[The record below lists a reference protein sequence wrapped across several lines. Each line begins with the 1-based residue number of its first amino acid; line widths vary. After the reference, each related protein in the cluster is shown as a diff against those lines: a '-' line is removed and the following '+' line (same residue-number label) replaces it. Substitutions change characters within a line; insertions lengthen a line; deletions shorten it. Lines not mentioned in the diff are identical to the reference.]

1 MTSNEAAAVALQS
14 QYPQTALLRRKAVEQ
29 ITALSKSRIYELM
42 QRGQFPKSVTL
53 GAMSVAWPAIEVHEW
68 VAARIA
74 ERNARA

>member
-1 MTSNEAAAVALQS
+1 MTSNEAAAVALQAQFPS
-14 QYPQTALLRRKAVEQ
+14 ALIKRPTVER
-29 ITALSKSRIYELM
+29 ITTLSKSRIYELI
-42 QRGQFPKSVTL
+42 QQGKFPKPVAL